1 MPKPQVAR
9 IPDRATRISSVRRRE
24 KIIGDLAALKEQ
36 LEAVEQEEA
45 LRLGRMCLRSGLAD
59 FELPDHT
66 LEAALKELAVSL
78 NPASPGKPKS
88 PNSAEAKGPSDA
100 PQSPSGDGGSS
111 GTAGAGGARFS
122 DKPASDAAQ

>member
-9 IPDRATRISSVRRRE
+9 IPDRAGRVSSVRRRE

-59 FELPDHT
+59 FELPDQT
-66 LEAALKELAVSL
+66 LEAALRDLAVSL
-78 NPASPGKPKS
+78 NPATPAKPK
-88 PNSAEAKGPSDA
+88 PANNAEAKGSPDA
-100 PQSPSGDGGSS
+100 ARSSSGDGAPSETG
-111 GTAGAGGARFS
+111 GADGARFS
-122 DKPASDAAQ
+122 EKPASEAAQ